1 MNFCKFLNM
10 AFRSLGRI
18 STNFFIVVSQ
28 ETVNLLPVA
37 RFSSSRLVRM
47 RISSTLFESDTFKNE
62 AESLAEKKRK
72 TSRKVIDVRFDD
84 DDDAILKTLSKEF
97 MIFKMYNQCKINV
110 YSMGIQSQKPD
121 KERLI

>member
-1 MNFCKFLNM
+1 M
-10 AFRSLGRI
+10 AFRSFGRI
-18 STNFFIVVSQ
+18 STNFFKVVSQ
-28 ETVNLLPVA
+28 ETVNLMPVA

-62 AESLAEKKRK
+62 AESLAEKKRI
-72 TSRKVIDVRFDD
+72 TSRKVIDVDD

-121 KERLI
+121 KEQLI